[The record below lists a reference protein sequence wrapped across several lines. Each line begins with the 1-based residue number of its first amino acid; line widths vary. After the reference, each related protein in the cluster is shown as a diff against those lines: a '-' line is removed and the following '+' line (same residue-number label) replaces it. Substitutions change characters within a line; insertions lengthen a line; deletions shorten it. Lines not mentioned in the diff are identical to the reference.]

1 MIFQPVFSIP
11 NIYIMAPSKQTKT
24 AKNKTAKKTKVK
36 TNPKKGSKTKTKT
49 KKTTNTQK
57 ANKNAIVLVYADWCP
72 HCQTMKPEWNE
83 MKNRLGA
90 NIETI
95 EIEDSDFDKDTKIRE
110 LEDRKLKGEH
120 LEIFGYPTMFKI
132 QNGRADYYGGNR
144 TADAMTE
151 WAKSRVGGYIKSKVR
166 TTNRSITSKR

>member
-1 MIFQPVFSIP
+1 
-11 NIYIMAPSKQTKT
+11 MAPSKQNKPSNNKT
-24 AKNKTAKKTKVK
+24 AKNNKKSKAKSNK
-36 TNPKKGSKTKTKT
+36 KKGSKTKTK
-49 KKTTNTQK
+49 KRTNTQMAK
-57 ANKNAIVLVYADWCP
+57 KNAIVLVYADWCP
-72 HCQTMKPEWNE
+72 HCRTMKPEWNE

-95 EIEDSDFDKDTKIRE
+95 EIEDSDFDKDDKIRDIQDRE
-110 LEDRKLKGEH
+110 LNGEQ

-151 WAKSRVGGYIKSKVR
+151 WANARTGGYIKSKIR
-166 TTNRSITSKR
+166 TTNRSIRSKR

>member
-1 MIFQPVFSIP
+1 
-11 NIYIMAPSKQTKT
+11 MAPVKQTKT
-24 AKNKTAKKTKVK
+24 AKNKTAKNNKKSKAK
-36 TNPKKGSKTKTKT
+36 TNKKKESKSKTKKR
-49 KKTTNTQK
+49 TNTQK
-57 ANKNAIVLVYADWCP
+57 VNKNAIVLVYADWCP

-95 EIEDSDFDKDTKIRE
+95 EIEDSDFDKDDKIRDIQDRE
-110 LEDRKLKGEH
+110 LNGEQ

-151 WAKSRVGGYIKSKVR
+151 WANTHTGGYIKSKIR
-166 TTNRSITSKR
+166 TTNRSIRSKR

>member
-1 MIFQPVFSIP
+1 
-11 NIYIMAPSKQTKT
+11 MAPSKQTKA

-36 TNPKKGSKTKTKT
+36 TNSKKGSKTKTKT
-49 KKTTNTQK
+49 KTKKRTNTQN
-57 ANKNAIVLVYADWCP
+57 ANKNAIVLVYADWCG
-72 HCQTMKPEWNE
+72 HCNQMKPEWNE

-95 EIEDSDFDKDTKIRE
+95 EIEDSDFDKEMKIRE
-110 LEDRKLKGEH
+110 LEDRKLKGEK
-120 LEIFGYPTMFKI
+120 LEILGYPTMFKI

>member
-1 MIFQPVFSIP
+1 
-11 NIYIMAPSKQTKT
+11 MAPVKQTKT
-24 AKNKTAKKTKVK
+24 AKNKTAK
-36 TNPKKGSKTKTKT
+36 NNKKSKAKSNKKKESKTKTRKR
-49 KKTTNTQK
+49 TNTQK

-95 EIEDSDFDKDTKIRE
+95 EIEDSDFDKDMKIRE
-110 LEDRKLKGEH
+110 IEDSKLNGEH

-132 QNGRADYYGGNR
+132 HNGRADYYGGNI
-144 TADAMTE
+144 TVDAMTE
-151 WAKSRVGGYIKSKVR
+151 WANSRVGGYIKSKVR
-166 TTNRSITSKR
+166 TTNRSIRSKR